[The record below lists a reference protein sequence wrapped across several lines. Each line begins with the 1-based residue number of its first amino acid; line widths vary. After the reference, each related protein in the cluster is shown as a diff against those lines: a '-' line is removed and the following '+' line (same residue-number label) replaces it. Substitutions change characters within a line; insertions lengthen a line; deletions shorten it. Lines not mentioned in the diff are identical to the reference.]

1 MLQTHLHIP
10 WAAMWRCIRWL
21 AVSRCV
27 KWLAVC
33 GPKIF
38 LVVLCLQMHKLLS
51 ADVLGCCLHQAVT
64 VGVHGEEKK
73 KRLQCADN
81 PRSFFLLLK
90 TTCADSPRSSA
101 PFLVVQLQNRRLCTS
116 SVTAW
121 SAPDNGEVLV
131 HVIIPLNSCYV
142 EISHE

>member
-73 KRLQCADN
+73 KQLHVLTALVL
-81 PRSFFLLLK
+81 SFLLLE

-101 PFLVVQLQNRRLCTS
+101 P
-116 SVTAW
+116 
-121 SAPDNGEVLV
+121 VLV
-131 HVIIPLNSCYV
+131 RQLRNRTSCAL
-142 EISHE
+142 

>member
-73 KRLQCADN
+73 KRLQCAD
-81 PRSFFLLLK
+81 
-90 TTCADSPRSSA
+90 SPRSA
-101 PFLVVQLQNRRLCTS
+101 PFLVVQLQNRRSCTP

-121 SAPDNGEVLV
+121 SAPDNGEGLV